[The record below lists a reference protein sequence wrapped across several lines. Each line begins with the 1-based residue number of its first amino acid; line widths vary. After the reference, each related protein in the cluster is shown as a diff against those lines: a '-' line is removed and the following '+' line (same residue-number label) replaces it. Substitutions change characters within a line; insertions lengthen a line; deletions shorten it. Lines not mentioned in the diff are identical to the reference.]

1 MISVR
6 MTWLSLAGKD
16 TFLIYYAGTIL
27 VLDFGSQY
35 SHLIVRRL
43 RDLRTYVEL
52 LACTQKIAELPFR
65 PIGIILSGG
74 YVSVA

>member
-1 MISVR
+1 MQ
-6 MTWLSLAGKD
+6 
-16 TFLIYYAGTIL
+16 

-43 RDLRTYVEL
+43 RELNVYAEL
-52 LACTQKIAELPFR
+52 LACTQKIAELAFR

-74 YVSVA
+74 YVYLRLKMFYCSIIV